1 MSRMS
6 RKRLYPCFICEKRY
20 AEIEDAEVCER
31 SHAKP
36 ENPREKG
43 DDDGIEYGHP
53 GDRLRGLE

>member
-1 MSRMS
+1 M
-6 RKRLYPCFICEKRY
+6 RKRRTSGFVCFICEKWF